1 MTKILKIV
9 GRTLGIGFE
18 WLLIFV
24 IVFAFLI
31 RSTAFQTYLAQKATA
46 YLSKEL
52 KSEITIE
59 RIEIVFLDKLSLNGV
74 KVIDQSGKKLLETN
88 EILVTIDKLD
98 IAKNSFVISKAILD
112 KGSAWVYRS
121 KKDGEFNF
129 QYFIDYFAS
138 DEPTSKGKPLI
149 LKFLSVKMNDFN
161 LKYDDF
167 RNEPVAYGLDYSHLD
182 LKRFHLDAKDFNI
195 ENDDIAF
202 QLNNLTFKE
211 QCGFESKQFKAGI
224 LISPK
229 QGIKLSKFS
238 LKTPESNLYFP
249 RLNLL
254 FSSFDA
260 FSAFEDSIEFDV
272 AINPSV
278 LSLKDV
284 SYFATSLEGMTDRI
298 RLSGEI
304 KNPLKKLNINN
315 LDLRVGNKT
324 FLKGNIAL
332 PDFRDGNA
340 APFSAYLWKGHVS
353 LEDLERFHL
362 PKGTANL
369 KFEAPVSNLGSLD
382 ITNLSFQGSIEK
394 MKVKVA
400 SLKTNIGEVRLL
412 QSIQIDNKNNQIAFA
427 PISKDSM
434 AVKVV
439 DFNLGSF
446 LDNTE
451 LGLVSGDLKL
461 NGDVNEKGAIALHNM
476 YANLRR
482 FDFND
487 YAYANV
493 SLQKGELVNDNLFA
507 DLQIKDPNVDL
518 EYSGNI
524 SIGEKQKYNFDL
536 NLDFAN
542 LGKLNFSEDETSKI
556 STSIT
561 GNLSGETFENISGT
575 IQANF
580 LQYEEGGDELNIPVV
595 NIAMQRQKDYD
606 KFSINSSI
614 IAVNLEGKIDYN
626 TVLDDFL
633 EDLALVLPSLNVA
646 KKDLN
651 KQRKLSDFSF
661 QITTGVLD
669 EFLTIFVPDLKI
681 EQGTILKGKY
691 NSVDQVLTADLKS
704 GFVKYQDIVMD
715 DINIVQ
721 SITKAGILGDY
732 KVSKL
737 TYDDSLSFDK
747 IRFETEGKNGIL
759 NSKLSWNPETENYS
773 SILWETLIL
782 EDNQLN
788 FSIQPSFFSLNG
800 LRWEIANKSEIALN
814 SEDLLVSNFKLI
826 RNKQFIKVNGCLSNN
841 NNDKLRIDIQKFDLG
856 ELSQILGLDINM
868 KGIFSSW
875 GELSNPYTNLR
886 FGGSSLVENFT
897 LNDQEVGKI
906 GFSAD
911 WNAKSESLS
920 IKDGSLNYKN
930 QQTFDFNGI
939 YALKTNDLNFD
950 LNFNKTDIQFANAFM
965 DPEVV
970 KDIQGKLNGSISV
983 KGKVESP
990 KLTGDLNLEEASA
1003 QVELLGVKYRM
1014 NGHVVIKEDIFEL
1027 NNLPVKDEDGNTA
1040 SLVGSVLHDN
1050 FTDWNLDLQ
1059 FNFEDDFSKKILPNG
1074 QAVPLEKFMLLK
1086 TKYKDGDVYFG
1097 KAYGRGTANISGSA
1111 SNLDVTVDVETK
1123 KGTLINFPMYGVS
1136 DIDESE
1142 DFVQFVQKGN
1152 LNKQFEDKIDFSGIN
1167 LDLKFRVNPDAQMK
1181 IIFNE
1186 QINDEILASGS
1197 GIIEM
1202 RLDQYNNVTLNGDYV
1217 IGEGSVY
1224 NFALGPIK
1232 QPFNIE
1238 SGSKIS
1244 WTGDALNA
1252 GIDIKTSVPIKKVSI
1267 LELSPEQMDKTLASQ
1282 DVMCYLNLTETL
1294 LKPTISFDIKAP
1306 RAPETGKTLIARVT
1320 NDPDELNRQ
1329 FFSLLLVRKF
1339 QPLKGSVTA
1348 GGSAALDL
1356 LESQIN
1362 TALGSLSDKY
1372 KLNVDYGADETLG
1385 EKSLG
1390 VGLKTGFLNDRLIV
1404 SGSFGVENKTASAS
1418 TSGESSSKGTSSL
1431 IGDVNVEYLVNEKGT
1446 FRVNAFNKSNTNSV
1460 KENLGPFTQGAGLS
1474 YREDFNSAKDFELWQ
1489 YTLDLFRRKDKRY
1502 HKKRQTKVPPLEAT
1516 PTQPIKTEEKE

>member
-9 GRTLGIGFE
+9 GRTLGISFE

-24 IVFAFLI
+24 IGLAFLI

-98 IAKNSFVISKAILD
+98 IEKNSFVISKAILD

-121 KKDGEFNF
+121 KKDGTFNF

-138 DEPTSKGKPLI
+138 DEATPKGKPLI

-167 RNEPVAYGLDYSHLD
+167 RNEPVAYGLDYSHLN
-182 LKRFHLDAKDFNI
+182 LKKFHLDAKDFKI

-224 LISPK
+224 LISPT
-229 QGIKLSKFS
+229 QGIKLNKFS
-238 LKTPESNLYFP
+238 LKTAESNLYFP

-254 FSSFDA
+254 FSSWDA
-260 FSAFEDSIEFDV
+260 FSDFEDSVVFDV
-272 AINPSV
+272 VINPSV

-284 SYFATSLEGMTDRI
+284 TYFAGSLEGMTDRI

-304 KNPLKKLNINN
+304 KNPLKKLNIKN

-324 FLKGNIAL
+324 FLNGNITL

-340 APFSAYLWKGHVS
+340 APFSAYLWKGFVS

-362 PKGTANL
+362 PKGTAKL
-369 KFEAPVSNLGSLD
+369 KFEAPVSKLGSLD
-382 ITNLSFQGSIEK
+382 ITNFSFQGSIEK

-412 QSIQIDNKNNQIAFA
+412 QSIQIDNKNNQIVFA
-427 PISKDSM
+427 PLSKDSM

-446 LDNTE
+446 LDNTL
-451 LGLVSGDLKL
+451 LGIVSGDLKL

-476 YANLRR
+476 YANLNRI
-482 FDFND
+482 DFND
-487 YAYANV
+487 YAYSNV

-556 STSIT
+556 STSIS

-580 LQYEEGGDELNIPVV
+580 LQYEESGDELNIPVV

-651 KQRKLSDFSF
+651 KPRKLSDFSF

-669 EFLTIFVPDLKI
+669 EFLTIFVPDLKV
-681 EQGTILKGKY
+681 EKGTTLNGKY
-691 NSVDQVLTADLKS
+691 NSVNQVLTADLKS

-732 KVSKL
+732 NISKL

-747 IRFETEGKNGIL
+747 IRFETEGKDGVL
-759 NSKLSWNPETENYS
+759 DSKLSWDPESDNYS
-773 SILWETLIL
+773 SIIWKTLIL
-782 EDNQLN
+782 EDNKLN

-800 LRWEIANKSEIALN
+800 LRWEIANESDISLD
-814 SEDLLVSNFKLI
+814 SEDLFVSNFKLV
-826 RNKQFIKVNGCLSNN
+826 RNQQFIRVNGCLSKNDY
-841 NNDKLRIDIQKFDLG
+841 DKLRINIQKFDLG
-856 ELSQILGLDINM
+856 ELNQILGLDLNM
-868 KGIFSSW
+868 KGLFT
-875 GELSNPYTNLR
+875 GFGDLSNPYTNLNYE
-886 FGGSSLVENFT
+886 GNSKIENLSLDN
-897 LNDQEVGKI
+897 QEVGNI
-906 GFSAD
+906 SVQTD
-911 WNAKSESLS
+911 WNSKRESLEL
-920 IKDGSLNYKN
+920 DGDLNYKE
-930 QQTFDFNGI
+930 QQTFDFNGF
-939 YALKTNDLNFD
+939 YALNTNSLDLKLNF
-950 LNFNKTDIQFANAFM
+950 KQTDIQFANAFM

-983 KGKVESP
+983 KGKVDSP
-990 KLTGDLNLEEASA
+990 KLKGNLFLEDASA
-1003 QVELLGVKYRM
+1003 QVELLGVKYRI
-1014 NGHVVIKEDIFEL
+1014 NGNIQIDEDAFLI
-1027 NNLPVKDEDGNTA
+1027 NKIPVKDEDGNTA
-1040 SLVGSVLHDN
+1040 SLVGTVIHNN
-1050 FTDWNLDLQ
+1050 FKDWDLDLQ
-1059 FNFEDDFSKKILPNG
+1059 FDFEDDFSKKVLPNG
-1074 QAVPLEKFMLLK
+1074 QAVPLEKFMLMK
-1086 TKYKDGDVYFG
+1086 TKYKDGDIYFG

-1152 LNKQFEDKIDFSGIN
+1152 LNKQFEDKIDFTGIN
-1167 LDLKFRVNPDAQMK
+1167 LNLKFRVTPDAQMK

-1186 QINDEILASGS
+1186 QLNDEILASGS

-1252 GIDIKTSVPIKKVSI
+1252 GININTSVPIKKVSI

-1282 DVMCYLNLTETL
+1282 DVVCYLNLTETL
-1294 LKPTISFDIKAP
+1294 LKPSISFDIKAP

-1329 FFSLLLVRKF
+1329 FFSLLLVKKF

-1404 SGSFGVENKTASAS
+1404 SGSFGVENKT
-1418 TSGESSSKGTSSL
+1418 TTETNSKSTSSL

-1474 YREDFNSAKDFELWQ
+1474 YREEFDSWKKDFELWQ
-1489 YTLDLFRRKDKRY
+1489 YTLDLFRPKDKRY
-1502 HKKRQTKVPPLEAT
+1502 HKRRQTKVPPLEAA